1 MKRCTVVIPDSGP
14 INSLWV
20 ADQLDLLLALDMKI
34 VIVDAIYDEL
44 TSDQAYLKDREVK
57 AFIDSNRPPF
67 IIETTDTG
75 QFEREKRARGERL
88 KKNAGEIAII
98 DFMSAEDG
106 LRRYLEP
113 GEPVLILFEDS
124 DWFVVPKLPNM
135 HLLSTVGM
143 LRGFEKLGI
152 IPSADA
158 IVNEMT
164 HPSKPGRRPTDARKL
179 ADPSEVIDEPASIGS
194 SWTP

>member
-1 MKRCTVVIPDSGP
+1 ME
-14 INSLWV
+14 
-20 ADQLDLLLALDMKI
+20 A
-34 VIVDAIYDEL
+34 E
-44 TSDQAYLKDREVK
+44 
-57 AFIDSNRPPF
+57 
-67 IIETTDTG
+67 
-75 QFEREKRARGERL
+75 
-88 KKNAGEIAII
+88 KNAGEIAII

-143 LRGFEKLGI
+143 LRGFEKIGI

-158 IVNEMT
+158 IVHEMT